1 MPCNIIAIDDEPEY
15 LNLLSEFAAI
25 SSISTVTF
33 SQWSDEVLP
42 QLNQDS
48 LLFLDINMPKKDGID
63 SLMLISNAGFQ
74 GQIILLSGADE
85 SVINSV
91 SKLGDSLNLNMFGT
105 LTKPFTLQNFQ
116 DTITRYNNIKQTPE
130 VLNEALI
137 ELDLDLDHIKDGLK
151 HHWIYPVYQPQI
163 NPETLEIEGMECLTR
178 FKHPKLGFIPP
189 QNFINAL
196 TDQNL
201 IEAYTLLFMDK
212 AINEIAPLLKQHQGL
227 SISFNVSALSL
238 NRSFTSA
245 ILDMFSKHDI
255 TPSQITIEIT
265 ETSAISLSDEA
276 LYAVSKFRAQG
287 FNLSV
292 DDFGT
297 GYSTFLQLNDLPFT
311 ELKVDKTFVD
321 QITTS
326 NKSYKIVKASIVL
339 AEILSLKSVAEGIET
354 KEQLAILKAFG
365 CNLIQGYL
373 YSKPLEIEDL
383 KNFIIEFNH

>member
-15 LNLLSEFAAI
+15 LDLISEFAAI
-25 SSISTVTF
+25 SSISTTTF
-33 SQWSDEVLP
+33 SQWSDEILP
-42 QLNQDS
+42 QLNNNS

-63 SLMLISNAGFQ
+63 SLMLISNAEFQ
-74 GQIILLSGADE
+74 GQIVLLSGADE

-91 SKLGDSLNLNMFGT
+91 IKLGESLSLNMFGS
-105 LTKPFTLQNFQ
+105 LAKPFTLQNFQ
-116 DTITRYNNIKQTPE
+116 DTITRFKDIKQAPL
-130 VLNEALI
+130 VLKEALI
-137 ELDLDLDHIKDGLK
+137 ELDLDLDYIQKCLDSNC
-151 HHWIYPVYQPQI
+151 IYPVYQPQI
-163 NPETLEIEGMECLTR
+163 NPKNMQVEGMECLTR
-178 FKHPKLGFIPP
+178 FKHPTLGFIPP
-189 QNFINAL
+189 QNFIDEL

-201 IEAYTLLFMDK
+201 IEDYTLLFMHK
-212 AINEIAPLLKQHQGL
+212 AINEVAHLLKQHQTL
-227 SISFNVSALSL
+227 NISFNVSALSL
-238 NRSFTSA
+238 NQSFTSK
-245 ILDMFSKHDI
+245 ILKLFSEHDI
-255 TPSQITIEIT
+255 TASQVTIEIT

-321 QITTS
+321 QVITN

-354 KEQLAILKAFG
+354 EDQLAVLKEFG

-373 YSKPLEIEDL
+373 YSKPLEIADL
-383 KNFIIEFNH
+383 EAFIVNFNR